1 MCPPVSPDMMS
12 PMIKLYFYIKALFDS
27 RFMKWVANDGYFNYP
42 LYFIFAC
49 LPAAMI
55 IYFNNLYNDF
65 DVVKAIL
72 FSLIFVAT
80 FVNIFKKY
88 FNYFVFFNFFFWLL
102 FLSFILLFNL

>member
-1 MCPPVSPDMMS
+1 
-12 PMIKLYFYIKALFDS
+12 MIRFYFFIKSLFDTK
-27 RFMKWVANDGYFNYP
+27 FMKWVANDGFFNYP

-55 IYFNNLYNDF
+55 IYFNSLYNDY

-72 FSLIFVAT
+72 FGLIFVAT

-88 FNYFVFFNFFFWLL
+88 FNYFVFFNFFFWTIFYIFTTL
-102 FLSFILLFNL
+102 FLR